1 MNLHFDSIEI
11 ENFRSIKSMK
21 VDLSNQGIVIV
32 KGVNEYEDK
41 ATSNGSGKSS
51 VFESIIFALFEETS
65 NGEKDVSTRG
75 LKEGYNITLRFTVD
89 GIPYLI
95 NRKAKGKSVSIY
107 KDNIDISARTK
118 SETNKIIQQVIGI
131 NKSIFL
137 DSIFLSQN
145 TNTNLA
151 TLSPT
156 GRKERLE
163 ILTNTDYTISKFKDN
178 LKEIQQEYES
188 MCVDKQLQLNK
199 LNGNLETI
207 NSQKTKIQGTINEI
221 EEKIKE
227 REKIGNVEE
236 LKSDIENINI
246 EIETLSNQ
254 IPVIDE
260 SIQLINNNLS
270 QLRLDKEEK
279 DKIKIEKDT
288 EINNQRVICENIQK
302 EITRLDN
309 VIHYNLI
316 SIERLNNEIE
326 KIKNSD
332 TCPTCGRKYE
342 NVNEEHINNL
352 IKEKQIEIQS
362 LQTENDTQNKL
373 ILDNQSNLNIEIEK
387 GKSMKQDIDNI
398 VQEITTINSNISI
411 EEQNLLTQNNNKT
424 QILQNIQLKNNT
436 ISCLNNKISEIKN
449 IEIPDI
455 NQYKKMMDELN
466 EEKLCIDKSKESINE
481 DLNTYNTNVDVIKH
495 SIQLVTKE
503 FRTYLLQNSLQYL
516 NTVLKQYSNV
526 LFSNE
531 KDVIFI
537 SEDDTKLDIYLGDAS
552 YESLSGGERTRV
564 DIALLL
570 AQKSLANMIG
580 NISCNIIILDEVL
593 GYCDSQAESV
603 VVNLLCTELN
613 TIESI
618 FMISHKEIPI
628 GYDKEMIIVKNKQGE
643 SYLRTY

>member
-1 MNLHFDSIEI
+1 MNLQFSSIDI
-11 ENFRSIKSMK
+11 QNFRSIKEMK

-75 LKEGYNITLRFTVD
+75 SKEGYNITLRFNVD
-89 GIPYLI
+89 GIPYVI
-95 NRKAKGKSVSIY
+95 NRKAKGKSVNIY

-118 SETNKIIQQVIGI
+118 SETNKIIQSAIGI

-145 TNTNLA
+145 ANTNLA

-156 GRKERLE
+156 ARRERLE
-163 ILTNTDYTISKFKDN
+163 ILTNTDYTINLFKEK
-178 LKEIQQEYES
+178 LKELQQEYES
-188 MCVDKQLQLNK
+188 MCVSNQLELNK
-199 LNGNLETI
+199 LTGKLETI
-207 NSQKTKIQGTINEI
+207 NNQKYKIQTTLNEI
-221 EEKIKE
+221 EEKINE
-227 REKIGNVEE
+227 RNKLG
-236 LKSDIENINI
+236 NI
-246 EIETLSNQ
+246 EEIQNQIDNLNNEIVNLTNQ
-254 IPVIDE
+254 IPQIDTDVQSVNAE
-260 SIQLINNNLS
+260 LELIRNS
-270 QLRLDKEEK
+270 RLEK
-279 DKIKIEKDT
+279 QTIKDT
-288 EINNQRVICENIQK
+288 KGNEVENQRTICNDIQK

-309 VIHYNLI
+309 IIHYNLI
-316 SIERLNNEIE
+316 SMERLNNEI
-326 KIKNSD
+326 KQIRNSD

-342 NVNEEHINNL
+342 NVNEEHIIRL
-352 IKEKQIEIQS
+352 IEEKQLEINN
-362 LQTENDTQNKL
+362 LQTENDNTNKQ
-373 ILDNQSNLNIEIEK
+373 IIDNEVNLNTEIEK
-387 GKSMKQDIDNI
+387 GKLMKEEIDSI
-398 VQEITTINSNISI
+398 TQEINTIDI
-411 EEQNLLTQNNNKT
+411 EIQNKEKEVVTLNNQKT
-424 QILQNIQLKNNT
+424 QILQNIQLKNNS
-436 ISCLNNKISEIKN
+436 IANFNNMITEIKN
-449 IEIPDI
+449 IEIPDKT
-455 NQYKKMMDELN
+455 QYESMLNDLCN
-466 EEKLCIDKSKESINE
+466 EEQQIKNNETTINE
-481 DLNTYNTNVDVIKH
+481 DLNKYNTNVEVLKH
-495 SIQLVTKE
+495 SVQLVTKE
-503 FRTYLLQNSLQYL
+503 FRTYLLKNSLQYL
-516 NTVLKQYSNV
+516 NSVLKKYSTI

-593 GYCDSQAESV
+593 GYCDAQAESV
-603 VVNLLCTELN
+603 VVNLLCSELN

-618 FMISHKEIPI
+618 YMISHKEIPI

-643 SYLRTY
+643 SYLRSY

>member
-1 MNLHFDSIEI
+1 MNLQFSSIDI
-11 ENFRSIKSMK
+11 QNFRSIKEMK

-75 LKEGYNITLRFTVD
+75 SKEGYNITLRFNVD
-89 GIPYLI
+89 GIPYVI

-118 SETNKIIQQVIGI
+118 SETNKIIQSVIGI

-145 TNTNLA
+145 ANTNLA

-156 GRKERLE
+156 ARRERLE
-163 ILTNTDYTISKFKDN
+163 ILTNTDYTINLFKEK
-178 LKEIQQEYES
+178 LKELQQEYES
-188 MCVDKQLQLNK
+188 MCVSNQLELNK
-199 LNGNLETI
+199 LTGKLETI
-207 NSQKTKIQGTINEI
+207 NNQKYKIQTTLNEI
-221 EEKIKE
+221 EEKINE
-227 REKIGNVEE
+227 RNKLGNIEEIQNQIDNLNNEITNLSNKIPQIDTDVQSINEE
-236 LKSDIENINI
+236 LELIRNSRLEKQTIKDTKSNEIEN
-246 EIETLSNQ
+246 
-254 IPVIDE
+254 
-260 SIQLINNNLS
+260 
-270 QLRLDKEEK
+270 
-279 DKIKIEKDT
+279 
-288 EINNQRVICENIQK
+288 QRTICNDIQK

-309 VIHYNLI
+309 IIHYNLI
-316 SIERLNNEIE
+316 SMERLNNEIE

-342 NVNEEHINNL
+342 NVNEEHIIRL
-352 IKEKQIEIQS
+352 IEEKQLKINN
-362 LQTENDTQNKL
+362 LQTENDNTNKQ
-373 ILDNQSNLNIEIEK
+373 IIDNQTNLNTEIEK
-387 GKSMKQDIDNI
+387 GKLMKEEIDSI
-398 VQEITTINSNISI
+398 TQEINTIDI
-411 EEQNLLTQNNNKT
+411 EIQNKEKEVVTLNNQKT
-424 QILQNIQLKNNT
+424 QILQNIQLKNNS
-436 ISCLNNKISEIKN
+436 IVNFNNMITEIKN
-449 IEIPDI
+449 IEIPDKT
-455 NQYKKMMDELN
+455 QYESMLN
-466 EEKLCIDKSKESINE
+466 DLCSEEQQIKNNETTINE
-481 DLNTYNTNVDVIKH
+481 DLNKYNTNVEVLKH
-495 SIQLVTKE
+495 SVQLVTKE
-503 FRTYLLQNSLQYL
+503 FRTYLLKNSLQYL
-516 NTVLKQYSNV
+516 NSVLKKYSTI

-593 GYCDSQAESV
+593 GYCDAQAESV
-603 VVNLLCTELN
+603 VVNLLCSELN

-618 FMISHKEIPI
+618 YMISHKEIPI

-643 SYLRTY
+643 SYLRSY

>member
-1 MNLHFDSIEI
+1 MNLQFSSIDI
-11 ENFRSIKSMK
+11 ENFRSIKEMK

-75 LKEGYNITLRFTVD
+75 SKEGYNITLRFNVD
-89 GIPYLI
+89 GIPYVI

-118 SETNKIIQQVIGI
+118 SETNKIIQSVIGI

-145 TNTNLA
+145 ANTNLA

-156 GRKERLE
+156 ARRERLE
-163 ILTNTDYTISKFKDN
+163 ILTNTDYTINLFKEK
-178 LKEIQQEYES
+178 LKELQQEYES
-188 MCVDKQLQLNK
+188 MCVSNQLELNK
-199 LNGNLETI
+199 LTGKLETI
-207 NSQKTKIQGTINEI
+207 NNQKYKIQTTLNEI
-221 EEKIKE
+221 EEKINE
-227 REKIGNVEE
+227 RNKLG
-236 LKSDIENINI
+236 NI
-246 EIETLSNQ
+246 EEIQNQIDNLNNEITNLSNQ
-254 IPVIDE
+254 IPQIDTDVQ
-260 SIQLINNNLS
+260 SINEELELIRNS
-270 QLRLDKEEK
+270 RLDKQT
-279 DKIKIEKDT
+279 IKETKSSEIE
-288 EINNQRVICENIQK
+288 NQRTICNDIQK

-309 VIHYNLI
+309 IIHYNLI
-316 SIERLNNEIE
+316 SMERLNNEIE

-342 NVNEEHINNL
+342 NVNEEHIMRL
-352 IKEKQIEIQS
+352 IEEKQLEINN
-362 LQTENDTQNKL
+362 LQTENDNTNKQ
-373 ILDNQSNLNIEIEK
+373 IIDNQTNLNTEIEK
-387 GKSMKQDIDNI
+387 GKLMKEEIDSI
-398 VQEITTINSNISI
+398 TQEINTIDI
-411 EEQNLLTQNNNKT
+411 EIQNKEKEVVTLNNQKT
-424 QILQNIQLKNNT
+424 QILQNIQLKNNS
-436 ISCLNNKISEIKN
+436 IANFNNMITEIKN
-449 IEIPDI
+449 IEIPDKT
-455 NQYKKMMDELN
+455 QYESMLNDLCN
-466 EEKLCIDKSKESINE
+466 EEQQIKNNETTINE
-481 DLNTYNTNVDVIKH
+481 DLNKYNTNVEVLKH
-495 SIQLVTKE
+495 SVQLVTKE
-503 FRTYLLQNSLQYL
+503 FRTYLLKNSLQYL
-516 NTVLKQYSNV
+516 NSVLKKYSTI

-593 GYCDSQAESV
+593 GYCDAQAESV
-603 VVNLLCTELN
+603 VVNLLCSELN

-618 FMISHKEIPI
+618 YMISHKEIPI

-643 SYLRTY
+643 SYLRSY

>member
-1 MNLHFDSIEI
+1 MNLQFSSIDI
-11 ENFRSIKSMK
+11 QNFRSIKEMK

-75 LKEGYNITLRFTVD
+75 SKEGYNITLRFNVD
-89 GIPYLI
+89 GIPYVI
-95 NRKAKGKSVSIY
+95 NRKAKGKSVNIY

-118 SETNKIIQQVIGI
+118 SETNKIIQSVIGI

-145 TNTNLA
+145 ANTNLA

-156 GRKERLE
+156 ARRERLE
-163 ILTNTDYTISKFKDN
+163 ILTNTDYTINLFKEK
-178 LKEIQQEYES
+178 LKELQQEYES
-188 MCVDKQLQLNK
+188 MCVSNQLELNRLTGK
-199 LNGNLETI
+199 LETI
-207 NSQKTKIQGTINEI
+207 NNQKYKIQTTLNEI
-221 EEKIKE
+221 EEKINE
-227 REKIGNVEE
+227 RNKLG
-236 LKSDIENINI
+236 NI
-246 EIETLSNQ
+246 EEIQNQIDNLNNEIVNLTNQ
-254 IPVIDE
+254 IPQIDTNVQ
-260 SIQLINNNLS
+260 SINEELELIRNS
-270 QLRLDKEEK
+270 RLEK
-279 DKIKIEKDT
+279 QTIKDT
-288 EINNQRVICENIQK
+288 KGNEVENQRTICNDIQK

-309 VIHYNLI
+309 IIHYNLI
-316 SIERLNNEIE
+316 SMERLNNEI
-326 KIKNSD
+326 KQIRNSD

-342 NVNEEHINNL
+342 NVNEEHIMRL
-352 IKEKQIEIQS
+352 IEEKQLEINN
-362 LQTENDTQNKL
+362 LQTENDNTNKQ
-373 ILDNQSNLNIEIEK
+373 IIDNQTNLNTEIEK
-387 GKSMKQDIDNI
+387 GKLMKEEIDGI
-398 VQEITTINSNISI
+398 TQEINTIDI
-411 EEQNLLTQNNNKT
+411 EIQNKEKEVVTLNNQKT
-424 QILQNIQLKNNT
+424 QILQNIQLKNNSIANFNT
-436 ISCLNNKISEIKN
+436 MITEIKN
-449 IEIPDI
+449 IEIPDKT
-455 NQYKKMMDELN
+455 QYESMLNDLCN
-466 EEKLCIDKSKESINE
+466 EEQQIKNNETTINE
-481 DLNTYNTNVDVIKH
+481 DLNKYNTNVEVLKH
-495 SIQLVTKE
+495 SVQLVTKE
-503 FRTYLLQNSLQYL
+503 FRTYLLKNSLQYL
-516 NTVLKQYSNV
+516 NSVLKKYSTI

-593 GYCDSQAESV
+593 GYCDAQAESV
-603 VVNLLCTELN
+603 VVNLLCSELN

-618 FMISHKEIPI
+618 YMISHKEIPI

-643 SYLRTY
+643 SYLRSY

>member
-75 LKEGYNITLRFTVD
+75 LKEGYNITLRFTID

-207 NSQKTKIQGTINEI
+207 NNQKTKIQGTISEI

-236 LKSDIENINI
+236 LQSDIENINI

-288 EINNQRVICENIQK
+288 EINNQRTICENIQK

-387 GKSMKQDIDNI
+387 GKFMKQDIDNI

-466 EEKLCIDKSKESINE
+466 EEKSCIDKSKESINE

-531 KDVIFI
+531 KDIIFI

>member
-1 MNLHFDSIEI
+1 MNLQFSGIDI
-11 ENFRSIKSMK
+11 ENFRSIKQMK

-75 LKEGYNITLRFTVD
+75 SKEGYNITLRFNVD
-89 GIPYLI
+89 GIPYVI
-95 NRKAKGKSVSIY
+95 NRKAKGKSVNIY

-118 SETNKIIQQVIGI
+118 SETNKIIQSVIGI

-145 TNTNLA
+145 ANTNLA

-156 GRKERLE
+156 ARRERLE
-163 ILTNTDYTISKFKDN
+163 ILTNTDYTINLFKEK
-178 LKEIQQEYES
+178 LKELQQEYES
-188 MCVDKQLQLNK
+188 MCVSNQLELNK
-199 LNGNLETI
+199 LTGKLETI
-207 NSQKTKIQGTINEI
+207 NNQKYKIQTTLNEI
-221 EEKIKE
+221 EEKINE
-227 REKIGNVEE
+227 RNKLG
-236 LKSDIENINI
+236 NI
-246 EIETLSNQ
+246 EEIQNQIDNLNNEITNLSNQ
-254 IPVIDE
+254 IPQIDTNVQ
-260 SIQLINNNLS
+260 SINEELELIRNS
-270 QLRLDKEEK
+270 RLEK
-279 DKIKIEKDT
+279 QTIKDT
-288 EINNQRVICENIQK
+288 KSNEIENQRTMCNDIQK

-309 VIHYNLI
+309 IIHYNLI
-316 SIERLNNEIE
+316 RMERLSNEIE

-342 NVNEEHINNL
+342 NVNEEHIMRL
-352 IKEKQIEIQS
+352 IEEKQLEINN
-362 LQTENDTQNKL
+362 LQTENDNTNKQ
-373 ILDNQSNLNIEIEK
+373 IIDNQTNLNTEIEK
-387 GKSMKQDIDNI
+387 GKLMKEEIDSI
-398 VQEITTINSNISI
+398 TQEINTIDI
-411 EEQNLLTQNNNKT
+411 EVQNKEKKVVTLNNLKT
-424 QILQNIQLKNNT
+424 QILQNIQLKNNS
-436 ISCLNNKISEIKN
+436 IANFNNMITEIKN
-449 IEIPDI
+449 IEIPDKT
-455 NQYKKMMDELN
+455 QYESMLNDLCN
-466 EEKLCIDKSKESINE
+466 EEQQIKNNEITINE
-481 DLNTYNTNVDVIKH
+481 DLNKYNTNVEVLKH
-495 SIQLVTKE
+495 SVQLVTKE
-503 FRTYLLQNSLQYL
+503 FRTYLLKNSLQYL
-516 NTVLKQYSNV
+516 NSVLKKYSTI

-593 GYCDSQAESV
+593 GYCDAQAESV
-603 VVNLLCTELN
+603 VVNLLCSELN

-618 FMISHKEIPI
+618 YMISHKEIPI

-643 SYLRTY
+643 SYLRSY

>member
-1 MNLHFDSIEI
+1 MNLQFSSIDI
-11 ENFRSIKSMK
+11 QNFRSIKEMK

-75 LKEGYNITLRFTVD
+75 SKEGYSITLRFNVD
-89 GIPYLI
+89 GIPYVI

-118 SETNKIIQQVIGI
+118 SETNKIIQSVIGI

-145 TNTNLA
+145 ANTNLA

-156 GRKERLE
+156 ARRERLE
-163 ILTNTDYTISKFKDN
+163 ILTNTDYTINLFKEK
-178 LKEIQQEYES
+178 LKELQQEYES
-188 MCVDKQLQLNK
+188 MCVSNQLELNK
-199 LNGNLETI
+199 LTGKLETI
-207 NSQKTKIQGTINEI
+207 NNQKYKIQTTLNEI
-221 EEKIKE
+221 EEKINE
-227 REKIGNVEE
+227 RNKLGNIEEIQNQIDNLNNEITNLSNKIPQIDTDVQSINEE
-236 LKSDIENINI
+236 LELIRNSRLEKQTIKDTKSNEIEN
-246 EIETLSNQ
+246 
-254 IPVIDE
+254 
-260 SIQLINNNLS
+260 
-270 QLRLDKEEK
+270 
-279 DKIKIEKDT
+279 
-288 EINNQRVICENIQK
+288 QRTMCNDIQK

-309 VIHYNLI
+309 IIHYNLI
-316 SIERLNNEIE
+316 SMERLNNEIE

-342 NVNEEHINNL
+342 NVNEEHIMRL
-352 IKEKQIEIQS
+352 IEEKQLEINN
-362 LQTENDTQNKL
+362 LQTENDNTNKQ
-373 ILDNQSNLNIEIEK
+373 IIDNQTNLNTEIEK
-387 GKSMKQDIDNI
+387 GKLMKEEIDSI
-398 VQEITTINSNISI
+398 TQEINTIDI
-411 EEQNLLTQNNNKT
+411 EIQNKEKEVVTLNNQKT
-424 QILQNIQLKNNT
+424 QILQNIQLKNNSIANFNT
-436 ISCLNNKISEIKN
+436 MITEIKN
-449 IEIPDI
+449 IEIPDKT
-455 NQYKKMMDELN
+455 QYESMLNDLYDEEQQIKNN
-466 EEKLCIDKSKESINE
+466 ETTINE
-481 DLNTYNTNVDVIKH
+481 DLNKYNTNVEVLKH
-495 SIQLVTKE
+495 SVQLVTKE
-503 FRTYLLQNSLQYL
+503 FRTYLLKNSLQYL
-516 NTVLKQYSNV
+516 NSVLKKYSTI

-593 GYCDSQAESV
+593 GYCDAQAESV
-603 VVNLLCTELN
+603 VVNLLCSELN

-618 FMISHKEIPI
+618 YMISHKEIPI

-643 SYLRTY
+643 SYLRSY

>member
-1 MNLHFDSIEI
+1 MNLQFSSIDI
-11 ENFRSIKSMK
+11 QNFRSIKEMK

-75 LKEGYNITLRFTVD
+75 SKEGYNITLRFNVD
-89 GIPYLI
+89 GIPYVI

-118 SETNKIIQQVIGI
+118 SETNKIIQSVIGI

-145 TNTNLA
+145 ANTNLA

-156 GRKERLE
+156 ARRERLE
-163 ILTNTDYTISKFKDN
+163 ILTNTDYTISLFKEK
-178 LKEIQQEYES
+178 LKELQQEYES
-188 MCVDKQLQLNK
+188 MCVSNQLELNK
-199 LNGNLETI
+199 LTGKLETI
-207 NSQKTKIQGTINEI
+207 DNQKYKIQTTLNEI
-221 EEKIKE
+221 EEKINE
-227 REKIGNVEE
+227 RNKLGNIEEIQNQIDNLNNEITNLSNKIPQIDTDVQSINEE
-236 LKSDIENINI
+236 LELLRNSRLEKQTIKDTKSNEIEN
-246 EIETLSNQ
+246 
-254 IPVIDE
+254 
-260 SIQLINNNLS
+260 
-270 QLRLDKEEK
+270 
-279 DKIKIEKDT
+279 
-288 EINNQRVICENIQK
+288 QRTMCNDIQK

-309 VIHYNLI
+309 IIHYNLI
-316 SIERLNNEIE
+316 SMERLNNEIE

-342 NVNEEHINNL
+342 NVNEEHIMRL
-352 IKEKQIEIQS
+352 IEEKQLEINN
-362 LQTENDTQNKL
+362 LQTENDNTNKQ
-373 ILDNQSNLNIEIEK
+373 IIDNQTNLNTEIEK
-387 GKSMKQDIDNI
+387 GKLMKEEIDSI
-398 VQEITTINSNISI
+398 TQEINTIDI
-411 EEQNLLTQNNNKT
+411 EIQNKEKEVVTLNNQKT
-424 QILQNIQLKNNT
+424 QILQNIQLKNNS
-436 ISCLNNKISEIKN
+436 IANFNNMITEIKN
-449 IEIPDI
+449 IEIPDKT
-455 NQYKKMMDELN
+455 QYESMLNDLCN
-466 EEKLCIDKSKESINE
+466 EEQQIKNNETTINE
-481 DLNTYNTNVDVIKH
+481 DLNKYNTNVEVLKH
-495 SIQLVTKE
+495 SVQLVTKE
-503 FRTYLLQNSLQYL
+503 FRTYLLKNSLQYL
-516 NTVLKQYSNV
+516 NSVLKKYSTI

-593 GYCDSQAESV
+593 GYCDAQAESV
-603 VVNLLCTELN
+603 VVNLLCSELN

-618 FMISHKEIPI
+618 YMISHKEIPI

-643 SYLRTY
+643 SYLRSY

>member
-1 MNLHFDSIEI
+1 MNLQFSSIDI
-11 ENFRSIKSMK
+11 QNFRSIKEMK

-75 LKEGYNITLRFTVD
+75 SKEGYNITLRFNVD
-89 GIPYLI
+89 GIPYVI
-95 NRKAKGKSVSIY
+95 NRKAKGKSVNIY

-118 SETNKIIQQVIGI
+118 SETNKIIQSVIGI

-145 TNTNLA
+145 ANTNLA

-156 GRKERLE
+156 ARRERLE
-163 ILTNTDYTISKFKDN
+163 ILTNTDYTINLFKEK
-178 LKEIQQEYES
+178 LKELQQEYES
-188 MCVDKQLQLNK
+188 MCVSNQLELNK
-199 LNGNLETI
+199 LTGKLETI
-207 NSQKTKIQGTINEI
+207 NNQKYKIQTTLNEI
-221 EEKIKE
+221 EEKINE
-227 REKIGNVEE
+227 RNKLGNIEEIQNQIDNLNNEITNLSNKIPQIDTDVQSINEE
-236 LKSDIENINI
+236 LELIRNSRLEKQTIKDTKSNEIEN
-246 EIETLSNQ
+246 
-254 IPVIDE
+254 
-260 SIQLINNNLS
+260 
-270 QLRLDKEEK
+270 
-279 DKIKIEKDT
+279 
-288 EINNQRVICENIQK
+288 QRTICNDIQK

-309 VIHYNLI
+309 IIHYNLI

-342 NVNEEHINNL
+342 NVNEEHIMRL
-352 IKEKQIEIQS
+352 IEEKQLEINN
-362 LQTENDTQNKL
+362 LQTENDNTNKQ
-373 ILDNQSNLNIEIEK
+373 IIDNQTNLNTEIEK
-387 GKSMKQDIDNI
+387 GKLMKEEMDNI
-398 VQEITTINSNISI
+398 TQEINTIDI
-411 EEQNLLTQNNNKT
+411 EIQNKEKEVVTLNNQKT
-424 QILQNIQLKNNT
+424 QILQNIQLKNNS
-436 ISCLNNKISEIKN
+436 IANFNNMITEIKN
-449 IEIPDI
+449 IEIPDKT
-455 NQYKKMMDELN
+455 QYESMLNDLCN
-466 EEKLCIDKSKESINE
+466 EEQQIKNDETTINE
-481 DLNTYNTNVDVIKH
+481 DLNKYNTNVEVLKH
-495 SIQLVTKE
+495 SVQLVTKE
-503 FRTYLLQNSLQYL
+503 FRTYLLKNSLQYL
-516 NTVLKQYSNV
+516 NSVLKKYSTI

-593 GYCDSQAESV
+593 GYCDAQAESV
-603 VVNLLCTELN
+603 VVNLLCSELN

-618 FMISHKEIPI
+618 YMISHKEIPI

-643 SYLRTY
+643 SHLRSY

>member
-1 MNLHFDSIEI
+1 MNLQFSSIDI
-11 ENFRSIKSMK
+11 QNFRSIKEMK

-75 LKEGYNITLRFTVD
+75 SKEGYNITLRFNVD
-89 GIPYLI
+89 GIPYVI
-95 NRKAKGKSVSIY
+95 NRKKKEKSVNIY

-118 SETNKIIQQVIGI
+118 SETNKIIQSVIGI

-145 TNTNLA
+145 ANTNLA

-156 GRKERLE
+156 ARRERLE
-163 ILTNTDYTISKFKDN
+163 ILTNTDYTINLFKEK
-178 LKEIQQEYES
+178 LKELQQEYES
-188 MCVDKQLQLNK
+188 MCVSNQLELNK
-199 LNGNLETI
+199 LTGKLETI
-207 NSQKTKIQGTINEI
+207 NNQKYKIQTTLNEI
-221 EEKIKE
+221 EEKINE
-227 REKIGNVEE
+227 RNKLGNIEEIQNQIDNLNNEITNLSNKIPQIDTDVQSINEE
-236 LKSDIENINI
+236 LELIRNSRLEKQTIKDTKNNEIEN
-246 EIETLSNQ
+246 
-254 IPVIDE
+254 
-260 SIQLINNNLS
+260 
-270 QLRLDKEEK
+270 
-279 DKIKIEKDT
+279 
-288 EINNQRVICENIQK
+288 QRTICNDIQK

-309 VIHYNLI
+309 IIHYNLI
-316 SIERLNNEIE
+316 SMERLNNEIE

-342 NVNEEHINNL
+342 NVNEEHIMRL
-352 IKEKQIEIQS
+352 IEEKQLEINN
-362 LQTENDTQNKL
+362 LQTENDNTNKQ
-373 ILDNQSNLNIEIEK
+373 IIDNQTNLNTEIEK
-387 GKSMKQDIDNI
+387 GKLMKEEIDSI
-398 VQEITTINSNISI
+398 AQEINTIDKEI
-411 EEQNLLTQNNNKT
+411 QNKEKEVVTLNNQKT
-424 QILQNIQLKNNT
+424 QILQNIQLKNNS
-436 ISCLNNKISEIKN
+436 IANFNNMITEIKN
-449 IEIPDI
+449 IEIPDKT
-455 NQYKKMMDELN
+455 QYESMLNDLCN
-466 EEKLCIDKSKESINE
+466 EEQQIKNNETTINE
-481 DLNTYNTNVDVIKH
+481 DLNKYNTNVEVLKH
-495 SIQLVTKE
+495 SVQLVTKE
-503 FRTYLLQNSLQYL
+503 FRTYLLKNSLQYL
-516 NTVLKQYSNV
+516 NSVLKKYSTI

-593 GYCDSQAESV
+593 GYCDAQAESV
-603 VVNLLCTELN
+603 VVNLLCSELN

-618 FMISHKEIPI
+618 YMISHKEIPI

-643 SYLRTY
+643 SYLRSY

>member
-1 MNLHFDSIEI
+1 MNLQFSSIDI
-11 ENFRSIKSMK
+11 QNFRSIKEMK

-75 LKEGYNITLRFTVD
+75 SKEGYNITLRFNVD
-89 GIPYLI
+89 GIPYVI
-95 NRKAKGKSVSIY
+95 NRKAKGKSVNIY

-118 SETNKIIQQVIGI
+118 SETNKIIQSVIGI

-145 TNTNLA
+145 ANTNLA

-156 GRKERLE
+156 ARRERLE
-163 ILTNTDYTISKFKDN
+163 ILTNTDYTINLFKEK
-178 LKEIQQEYES
+178 LKELQQEYES
-188 MCVDKQLQLNK
+188 MCVSNQLELNK
-199 LNGNLETI
+199 LTGKLETI
-207 NSQKTKIQGTINEI
+207 NNQKYKIQTTLNEI
-221 EEKIKE
+221 EEKINE
-227 REKIGNVEE
+227 RNKLGNIEEIQNQIDNLNNEITNLSNKIPQIDTNMQSINEDLELIRNSRLEKQTIKDT
-236 LKSDIENINI
+236 KSNEIEN
-246 EIETLSNQ
+246 
-254 IPVIDE
+254 
-260 SIQLINNNLS
+260 
-270 QLRLDKEEK
+270 
-279 DKIKIEKDT
+279 
-288 EINNQRVICENIQK
+288 QRTICNDIQK

-309 VIHYNLI
+309 IIHYNLI
-316 SIERLNNEIE
+316 SMERLNNEIE

-342 NVNEEHINNL
+342 NVNEEHIMRL
-352 IKEKQIEIQS
+352 IEEKQLEINN
-362 LQTENDTQNKL
+362 LQTENDNTNKQ
-373 ILDNQSNLNIEIEK
+373 IIDNETNLNTEIEK
-387 GKSMKQDIDNI
+387 GKLMKEEIDSI
-398 VQEITTINSNISI
+398 TQEINTVDI
-411 EEQNLLTQNNNKT
+411 EIQNKEKEVVTLNNQKT
-424 QILQNIQLKNNT
+424 QILQNIQLKNNS
-436 ISCLNNKISEIKN
+436 IANFNNMITEIKN
-449 IEIPDI
+449 IEIPDKT
-455 NQYKKMMDELN
+455 QYESMLNDLCN
-466 EEKLCIDKSKESINE
+466 EEQQIKNNETTINE
-481 DLNTYNTNVDVIKH
+481 DLNKYNTNVEVLKH
-495 SIQLVTKE
+495 SVQLVTKE
-503 FRTYLLQNSLQYL
+503 FRTYLLKNSLQYL
-516 NTVLKQYSNV
+516 NSVLKKYSTI

-593 GYCDSQAESV
+593 GYCDAQAESV
-603 VVNLLCTELN
+603 VVNLLCSELN

-618 FMISHKEIPI
+618 YMISHKEIPI

-643 SYLRTY
+643 SYLRSY

>member
-1 MNLHFDSIEI
+1 MNLQFSSIDI
-11 ENFRSIKSMK
+11 QNFRSIKEMK

-75 LKEGYNITLRFTVD
+75 SKEGYNITLRFNVD
-89 GIPYLI
+89 GIPYVI

-118 SETNKIIQQVIGI
+118 SETNKIIQSVIGI

-145 TNTNLA
+145 ANTNLA

-156 GRKERLE
+156 ARRERLE
-163 ILTNTDYTISKFKDN
+163 ILTNTDYTINLFKEK
-178 LKEIQQEYES
+178 LKELQQEYES
-188 MCVDKQLQLNK
+188 MCVSNQLELNK
-199 LNGNLETI
+199 LTGKLETI
-207 NSQKTKIQGTINEI
+207 NNQKYKIQTTLNEI
-221 EEKIKE
+221 EEKINE
-227 REKIGNVEE
+227 RNKLGNIEEIQNQIDNLNNEITNLSDEIPQIDTDVQNINEE
-236 LKSDIENINI
+236 LELIRNSRLEKQTIKDTKSNEIEN
-246 EIETLSNQ
+246 
-254 IPVIDE
+254 
-260 SIQLINNNLS
+260 
-270 QLRLDKEEK
+270 
-279 DKIKIEKDT
+279 
-288 EINNQRVICENIQK
+288 QRTMCNDIQK

-309 VIHYNLI
+309 IIHYNLI
-316 SIERLNNEIE
+316 SMERLNNEI
-326 KIKNSD
+326 KQIRNSD

-342 NVNEEHINNL
+342 NVNEEHITKL
-352 IKEKQIEIQS
+352 IEEKQLEINN
-362 LQTENDTQNKL
+362 LQTENDNTDKQ
-373 ILDNQSNLNIEIEK
+373 IIDNETNLNTEIEK
-387 GKSMKQDIDNI
+387 GKLMKQEMDNI
-398 VQEITTINSNISI
+398 TQEINTIDI
-411 EEQNLLTQNNNKT
+411 EIQNKEKEVVALNNQKT
-424 QILQNIQLKNNT
+424 QILQNIQLKNNN
-436 ISCLNNKISEIKN
+436 IVNFNNMITEIKN
-449 IEIPDI
+449 IEIPDKT
-455 NQYKKMMDELN
+455 QYESMLNDLCN
-466 EEKLCIDKSKESINE
+466 EEQQIKNNETTINE
-481 DLNTYNTNVDVIKH
+481 DLNKYNTNVEVLKH
-495 SIQLVTKE
+495 SVQLVTKE
-503 FRTYLLQNSLQYL
+503 FRTYLLKNSLQYL
-516 NTVLKQYSNV
+516 NSVLKKYSTI

-593 GYCDSQAESV
+593 GYCDAQAESV
-603 VVNLLCTELN
+603 VVNLLCSELN

-618 FMISHKEIPI
+618 YMISHKEIPI

-643 SYLRTY
+643 SYLRSY